1 VTPIGIDVSKHHLD
15 IAALQPTGETLQQR
29 LPNTPQG
36 HTTLVTWLEGT
47 ATAQQR
53 TVRRIDDSRYREPGD
68 IALQGAQ

>member
-1 VTPIGIDVSKHHLD
+1 MDDILRRQSIAPGQLGLD
-15 IAALQPTGETLQQR
+15 GVAAAERAAGLQQLR
-29 LPNTPQG
+29 PGRAMNGPID
-36 HTTLVTWLEGT
+36 T